1 MRILLLLVVAVL
13 FLTGVVWW
21 AVFIGN
27 TIAGALRK
35 R

>member
-1 MRILLLLVVAVL
+1 MRIFLLLIVAVL

-21 AVFIGN
+21 VAFIGN
-27 TIAGALRK
+27 SIATALRK

>member
-1 MRILLLLVVAVL
+1 MRILLLLIVAAV

-21 AVFIGN
+21 VVFIGN
-27 TIAGALRK
+27 GIAAALRK

>member
-1 MRILLLLVVAVL
+1 VLLLIIVAVL

-21 AVFIGN
+21 AVFLGN
-27 TIAGALRK
+27 AVITALRK